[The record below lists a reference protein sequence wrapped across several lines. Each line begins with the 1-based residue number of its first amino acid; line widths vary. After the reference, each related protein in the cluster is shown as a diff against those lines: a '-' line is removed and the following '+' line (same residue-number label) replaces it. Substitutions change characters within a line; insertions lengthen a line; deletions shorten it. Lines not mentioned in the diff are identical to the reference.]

1 MHTFVSSIALG
12 LGGLSFAFGQA
23 PALTDADLLE
33 KVVERQAVPAEV
45 LAGAVTAVQQVGDMT
60 LRGDFQRVVETLYPR
75 FRQRAA
81 KKLGGNERLVAQM
94 QKMVNDFAAQ
104 GIMVTKFEAEP
115 ALHGFDVPEFREWL
129 VFVPTTK
136 TVRFVDP
143 QTGLKQVKA
152 VSDYQVAIRGKADGS
167 QWSFLNGSTLKIQ
180 ELRALFPT
188 LPADIE
194 EWAVPRKSARDV
206 K

>member
-1 MHTFVSSIALG
+1 MHTFVSSIALS